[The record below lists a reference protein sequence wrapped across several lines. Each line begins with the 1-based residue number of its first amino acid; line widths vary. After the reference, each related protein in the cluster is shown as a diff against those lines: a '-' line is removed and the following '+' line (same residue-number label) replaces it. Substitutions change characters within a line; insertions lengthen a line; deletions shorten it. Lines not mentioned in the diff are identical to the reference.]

1 LMEAQAPSD
10 GTMDQIAEVLRDHGF
25 EVKIG
30 G

>member
-1 LMEAQAPSD
+1 MQAQAPSD
-10 GTMDQIAEVLRDHGF
+10 GTMNEIAEFLRRYGF